1 MSTVKVDSIKSS
13 DGNTDLLSV
22 SNGVASGVNFGRRN
36 MIINGDMRIAQRG
49 TSTTWSSGYNSLD
62 RWYIQGTVTSAAA
75 TISQERYSGLDGFE
89 WFQRVTVTGTESSVG
104 ADNFFT
110 VKQNMEARAF
120 KDQVNFADNTT
131 TNPITVSFWVRSSV
145 TGTFCVTQFF
155 QHNDPLEYG
164 TYINEYTINSANTW
178 EYKTLTFPGFAV
190 GTVREDNYYNNLT
203 QFRFMLMAGTNK
215 QNTAG
220 QWNNANSW
228 TTSNQ
233 TNLFATNGAT
243 FDLTGVQAE
252 VGEVATPFEYRSYG
266 EELAMC
272 QRFYWKADCATPS
285 YQGAYKFLGTG
296 GVGKNSNNLTMIIE
310 YPVTMRTYPSISSDS
325 ITSSHVMNG
334 VGSASVTSIAAD
346 QTGKDRAAI
355 SVNTLGTVTAGG
367 YYMWLAS
374 NSADPAVNFDA
385 EL

>member
-22 SNGVASGVNFGRRN
+22 SNGVASGVSFGRRN

-110 VKQNMEARAF
+110 VKQNMEALAF

-155 QHNDPLEYG
+155 QHNDPPEYG

-190 GTVREDNYYNNLT
+190 GTVREDNYYNNFT
-203 QFRFMLMAGTNK
+203 QFRFNLMTGANK
-215 QNTAG
+215 QDTSG
-220 QWNNANSW
+220 QWNTTNSW
-228 TTSNQ
+228 GTSNQ

-252 VGEVATPFEYRSYG
+252 IGEVATPFEYRSYA
-266 EELAMC
+266 EELALC
-272 QRFYWKADCATPS
+272 QRYYWRKSGLGSVYTGMGSGVASSSTSARVYIDHPVPMRVQPTHSFGGNVVFYM
-285 YQGAYKFLGTG
+285 GTT
-296 GVGKNSNNLTMIIE
+296 SN
-310 YPVTMRTYPSISSDS
+310 Y
-325 ITSSHVMNG
+325 
-334 VGSASVTSIAAD
+334 VTSINATFNGFID
-346 QTGKDRAAI
+346 ITIPSNGVDGRGGI
-355 SVNTLGTVTAGG
+355 LYTYNTANDYLEA
-367 YYMWLAS
+367 
-374 NSADPAVNFDA
+374 DA